1 MLYSKKIGNKGPSIV
16 ILHGLFGSSDNWATI
31 AKALSD
37 NFQVYLLDL
46 PNHGLSPRS
55 NNFDYE
61 NMAGAIL
68 FFLDENNLAQIN
80 LMGHSMGGKAA
91 MVFAKNNRERL
102 LKLVV
107 VDFAPKFYTIHHK
120 LILQGL
126 NSINLASLQSRTQ
139 ANEILKNFEEN
150 ESVRQ
155 FLLKNLYRNTDLG
168 HFDWRINLP
177 VITKEIANVG
187 EEIVFKIPFTKPT
200 LFIKGET
207 SPYIQPED
215 EVEILKTFPNT
226 QFKTI
231 LGAGH
236 LVHIEKPKVFFEI
249 LNEFLNSDKA

>member
-1 MLYSKKIGNKGPSIV
+1 MLYSKKIGDLGQPIV
-16 ILHGLFGSSDNWATI
+16 ILHGIFGSSDNWVTV
-31 AKALSD
+31 AKALSN

-46 PNHGLSPRS
+46 PNHGQSPKS
-55 NNFDYE
+55 DDFSYK
-61 NMAGAIL
+61 NMSDAIL
-68 FFLDENNLAQIN
+68 NFLDENKLAQVN
-80 LMGHSMGGKAA
+80 LVGHSMGGKVA
-91 MVFAKNNRERL
+91 MTVAKNNPERL

-107 VDFAPKFYTIHHK
+107 VDYTPKFHPVQHRM
-120 LILQGL
+120 ILQGL
-126 NSINLASLQSRTQ
+126 NSIDLQNLQSRTQ

-155 FLLKNLYRNTDLG
+155 FLLKNLYRNVDLG

-177 VITKEIANVG
+177 VITKEIENIS
-187 EEIVFKIPFTKPT
+187 EEIVLRIPFIKPA

-215 EVEILKTFPNT
+215 KIGILKMFPNS

-236 LVHIEKPKVFFEI
+236 LVHADKPDDFLKVLIEFVKE
-249 LNEFLNSDKA
+249 